1 MSLDPILRT
10 AISHFRS
17 GHLDTEEEVKAAVI
31 LPVLLALGWNLADRS
46 IRPEY
51 RAGPG
56 RVNYALLCHGRPQ
69 VFIEAKR
76 PGALDVR
83 AEEQLFGYASNA
95 GIPLLVLT
103 DGRFWDFYLSMADG
117 PPTERRFRRL
127 ELRDASG
134 VPAYAEILETCLG
147 NRRVASGE
155 ARRRAEMR
163 LENDRNRKTARDTI
177 PEAWNALLTEPDELL
192 CELLAEQV
200 QRKTGIGPERSDV
213 ENFLKTLPP
222 VPARSTASTRPPG
235 RQTAMPAGKKSFR
248 NPDNEVFSGHASGSA
263 VLRGAADD
271 TSSRFARNEPGRGE
285 HLQDIVYD
293 LMRVVLEQHPELLGD
308 GTLSYLEN
316 TKHPKGTKLG
326 YPLIRRSS
334 NGREIAGR
342 PRYKKEKFAG
352 QWYVCTEWNKAYHHH
367 NARALSQWVESLNAR
382 ANSPEARDCLESILS
397 RLSSWEKSS
406 TS

>member
-56 RVNYALLCHGRPQ
+56 RVDYALLCHGRPQ

-134 VPAYAEILETCLG
+134 VPAYAEVLETCLN
-147 NRRVASGE
+147 NRRVSSGE
-155 ARRRAEMR
+155 ARRNAEDCLQKARERAR
-163 LENDRNRKTARDTI
+163 ARAAI

-192 CELLAEQV
+192 CDLLAEQV
-200 QRKTGIGPERSDV
+200 QRRAGAGPERSDI
-213 ENFLKTLPP
+213 EDFLTSLPSAP
-222 VPARSTASTRPPG
+222 LQPATARRPPT
-235 RQTAMPAGKKSFR
+235 RQSDPPNRELRPKEAGGA
-248 NPDNEVFSGHASGSA
+248 NEPKSGSFDEDR
-263 VLRGAADD
+263 RGFTAAERPGARR
-271 TSSRFARNEPGRGE
+271 SRGGDFQA
-285 HLQDIVYD
+285 IVRD
-293 LMRVVLEQHPELLGD
+293 LMRAVLETYPEVLDEETLL
-308 GTLSYLEN
+308 YLES
-316 TKHPKGTKLG
+316 TKNPFGTRLP
-326 YPLIRRSS
+326 YPLIRKTTE
-334 NGREIAGR
+334 GRHFSGR
-342 PRYKKEKFAG
+342 GRYWKDTYAG
-352 QWYVCTEWNKAYHHH
+352 QWYVCSQWWKDEDNHRH
-367 NARALSQWVESLNAR
+367 NAKKLAEWVESLIAR
-382 ANSPEARDCLESILS
+382 TNSPEARGCLESILS
-397 RLSSWEKSS
+397 RFSSC
-406 TS
+406 